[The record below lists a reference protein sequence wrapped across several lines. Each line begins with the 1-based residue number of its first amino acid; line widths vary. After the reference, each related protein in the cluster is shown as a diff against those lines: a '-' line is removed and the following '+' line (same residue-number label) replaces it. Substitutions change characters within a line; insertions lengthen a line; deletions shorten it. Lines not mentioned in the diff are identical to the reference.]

1 MVMPVV
7 TKIYR
12 PIKRSLAIPAGMVGA
27 LVVGLSTTAAE
38 PGTLE
43 SQPTVPATSAA
54 VEQAVADA
62 PIGLSLNLGDILEN
76 VFRYVQVSTISD
88 QEEVQLGQ
96 EINRMLLSQQYRLYN
111 DSQVQRYVEQLG
123 QQLVAASDSRDIP
136 YNFQVVV
143 SDNVNAFAVPGGY
156 IYVTTGLLRAVDNEA
171 ELASVLS
178 HEIAHI
184 NQRHSIKALKQAVLA
199 QGIAETAGVDMNTLA
214 QIGYQL
220 AINLP
225 RSREFEYDADARGLT
240 IMQAA
245 GYPPQA
251 FVSFLEQ
258 LMDAPVPPE
267 FLRTH
272 PTSANRIEAIQ
283 SQFNASSNT
292 SQQGMSQRNY
302 ENEIFP
308 LN

>member
-156 IYVTTGLLRAVDNEA
+156 IYVLECSSEIIIQQLKGDSRPLALTREWRARYLNNFFDGILLEDV
-171 ELASVLS
+171 
-178 HEIAHI
+178 
-184 NQRHSIKALKQAVLA
+184 
-199 QGIAETAGVDMNTLA
+199 
-214 QIGYQL
+214 
-220 AINLP
+220 
-225 RSREFEYDADARGLT
+225 
-240 IMQAA
+240 
-245 GYPPQA
+245 
-251 FVSFLEQ
+251 
-258 LMDAPVPPE
+258 
-267 FLRTH
+267 
-272 PTSANRIEAIQ
+272 
-283 SQFNASSNT
+283 
-292 SQQGMSQRNY
+292 
-302 ENEIFP
+302 
-308 LN
+308 

>member
-1 MVMPVV
+1 MVSS
-7 TKIYR
+7 TETTFYR
-12 PIKRSLAIPAGMVGA
+12 SLKRGLAIPIGLAGSVILGWSGA
-27 LVVGLSTTAAE
+27 AA
-38 PGTLE
+38 
-43 SQPTVPATSAA
+43 AA
-54 VEQAVADA
+54 VEPQQQDFYASSPAEQVAADA
-62 PIGLSLNLGDILEN
+62 PIALSLSLGDILEN

-88 QEEVQLGQ
+88 EEEVQIGR
-96 EINRMLLSQQYRLYN
+96 EINRMLLSQQYQLYN
-111 DSQVQRYVEQLG
+111 DRQVQNYVEQLG
-123 QQLVAASDSRDIP
+123 QDLVEASDASRDIP

-143 SDNVNAFAVPGGY
+143 SDNINAFAVPGGY
-156 IYVTTGLLRAVDNEA
+156 VYVTTGLLRAVDNEA
-171 ELASVLS
+171 QLASVLA

-184 NQRHSIKALKQAVLA
+184 NERHSVKALRQAVLA

-225 RSREFEYDADARGLT
+225 RSRDFEYEADARGLE
-240 IMQAA
+240 ILQAA

-272 PTSANRIEAIQ
+272 PTSANRIEALRAQ
-283 SQFNASSNT
+283 YSASS
-292 SQQGMSQRNY
+292 SQQGMSERNY
-302 ENEIFP
+302 ENAIFP